1 MLDSDRSGE
10 YADRS
15 VSYSTTRG
23 LYAPKLFF
31 NKAIPVNIIVC
42 LKQILDPEIPV
53 RDFRVDAEKREA
65 VRGNANLVTNIFC
78 ENALETALQFK
89 EKFGGKITALI
100 FAPDSGEDSLRKA
113 LAMKA
118 DAAVLVKNDGAATP
132 DPLAV
137 AQVLAAAIRKL
148 GEFDLVMVGRESGD
162 WGVGQTGGLLAEE
175 LGIPSISFVDHLEK
189 KDDGQTPGLRVKRQT
204 DNGWERLDA
213 QTPLIVTVT
222 NNEFNVP
229 RIPKTRDIMMSA
241 RQPITKWSLEDL
253 GEDLGVNATEI
264 RAGGSYYEVVE
275 LAIPVKDVNCEFVS
289 GDTLEQKVEQLAQRI
304 ADVTRAL

>member
-1 MLDSDRSGE
+1 M
-10 YADRS
+10 
-15 VSYSTTRG
+15 
-23 LYAPKLFF
+23 
-31 NKAIPVNIIVC
+31 NIIVC

-89 EKFGGKITALI
+89 EKFGGKITALV

-118 DAAVLVKNDGAATP
+118 DAAVLVKNDGASNP

-137 AQVLAAAIRKL
+137 AQVLAGAIRKL
-148 GEFDLVMVGRESGD
+148 GEFDLVLVGRESGD

-175 LGIPSISFVDHLEK
+175 LGVPAVSFVDQLEK
-189 KDDGQTPGLRVKRQT
+189 NGDSLLLKRQT
-204 DNGWERLDA
+204 DNGWERLEA
-213 QTPLIVTVT
+213 APPLVATIT
-222 NNEFNVP
+222 NNDQNVP
-229 RIPKTRDIMMSA
+229 RIPKTRDIMMSS
-241 RQPITKWSLEDL
+241 RQPITKWTLEDIS
-253 GEDLGVNATEI
+253 GNQNWAAEI
-264 RAGGSYYEVVE
+264 RAGGGYYEIVE

-289 GDTLEQKVEQLAQRI
+289 GDTLEQKVEQLARKI
-304 ADVTRAL
+304 VAVTQAL